1 MWRVYWV
8 IYFLTLYPIGHLGA
22 IPVTIFVL
30 LPLRQVSVIVFAL
43 GFAEVDVVGAIEG
56 LAVVGV
62 GEGLVVAVGL
72 GLSVEAGTDF
82 SNLREIVGE
91 EK

>member
-1 MWRVYWV
+1 M
-8 IYFLTLYPIGHLGA
+8 TLYPVGHLGA
-22 IPVTIFVL
+22 TPVTIFVL
-30 LPLRQVSVIVFAL
+30 LPLKQVSVIVFVA
-43 GFAEVDVVGAIEG
+43 GFAEVLDVDVGAIKG
-56 LAVVGV
+56 LVVVGI